1 MEMPVTLAS
10 SIKQQKTMKAANE
23 LPKFP
28 HELAQQ
34 PMNHGWLVFYGNY
47 PHSHDLSLTV
57 GMKMPIVYE
66 LTMYCKCQADRSTP
80 VKCLCKSH
88 CQGVRKNHTG
98 ALMKFFLDC
107 NDYSRRQAS
116 FEGLKE
122 STVFLNVR
130 AFVGLKDGRSSHW
143 VGWCCVRAG
152 GVKA

>member
-1 MEMPVTLAS
+1 MICLAGATPPTSAGLHTFFFGLWISDLVLKHARTKRNTAASWRHQHMEMPVTLAS

-23 LPKFP
+23 LPQFP

-66 LTMYCKCQADRSTP
+66 LTMYCKCQAGRSTP

-88 CQGVRKNHTG
+88 CQGVRKKSHRGTNEI
-98 ALMKFFLDC
+98 L
-107 NDYSRRQAS
+107 SR
-116 FEGLKE
+116 L
-122 STVFLNVR
+122 
-130 AFVGLKDGRSSHW
+130 
-143 VGWCCVRAG
+143 
-152 GVKA
+152 